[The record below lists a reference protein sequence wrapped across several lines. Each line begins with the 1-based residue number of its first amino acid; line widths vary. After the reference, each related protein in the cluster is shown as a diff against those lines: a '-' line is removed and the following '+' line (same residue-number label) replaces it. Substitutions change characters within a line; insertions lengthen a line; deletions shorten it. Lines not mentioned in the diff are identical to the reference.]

1 MFEILIKGKINSVLL
16 RLVELRVL
24 DIDNEN
30 GLEV

>member
-16 RLVELRVL
+16 RLVKLRVL